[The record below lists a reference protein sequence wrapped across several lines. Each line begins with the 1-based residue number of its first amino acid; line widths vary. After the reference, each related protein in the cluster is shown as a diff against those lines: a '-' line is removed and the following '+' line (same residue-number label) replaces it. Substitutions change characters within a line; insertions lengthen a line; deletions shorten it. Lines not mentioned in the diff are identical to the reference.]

1 MILVYLPT
9 GRHRSE
15 PVPESQEASEIIMS
29 ASDRTSSS
37 SSDSAGFDP
46 GEAGPGRD
54 GRFEALIEERIQQV
68 IARGEER
75 LRREY
80 IAHEAEIQRA
90 RERVEREL
98 GRAQA
103 KLDRAQAKLE
113 AQDQRVRD
121 GRSRIIAAAREL
133 FLERGYLATS
143 MQEIA
148 EAAELRKAS
157 IYHHFA
163 DKEALFT
170 AVVLEEFESSWSR
183 LLEETKQD
191 RPLAETLLI
200 IAEAQLQINGTD
212 VGRLFMDFQKFVPET
227 RQEEMHAKL
236 QQMIDANAAL
246 FQRAIDRGELIPIDP
261 RVAALFFFHM
271 GAAWTF
277 HGMEDPSI
285 LPPDPAAGARTLV
298 RVFLHGLASGPRPA
312 TGYTPM

>member
-1 MILVYLPT
+1 
-9 GRHRSE
+9 
-15 PVPESQEASEIIMS
+15 MS
-29 ASDRTSSS
+29 ASERSSTSSS
-37 SSDSAGFDP
+37 GSGGFNP
-46 GEAGPGRD
+46 GEGGPRREA
-54 GRFEALIEERIQQV
+54 RFEELIEERIQQV

-98 GRAQA
+98 ERAQA

-121 GRSRIIAAAREL
+121 GRARIIAAAREL
-133 FLERGYLATS
+133 FLDRGYLATS

-148 EAAELRKAS
+148 EAADLRKAS

-163 DKEALFT
+163 DKEALF
-170 AVVLEEFESSWSR
+170 AAIVLEEFDASWGR
-183 LLEETKQD
+183 LSAIIARDQ
-191 RPLAETLLI
+191 PLAGTLRA
-200 IAEAQLQINGTD
+200 IAEQQFEINGTE
-212 VGRLFMDFQKFVPET
+212 VGRLLFDFRKFVPET
-227 RQEEMHAKL
+227 RHEEVHAKL

-246 FQRAIDRGELIPIDP
+246 FQRAIDRSEIMPIDP
-261 RVAALFFFHM
+261 RLAALFFFHM

-285 LPPDPAAGARTLV
+285 LPPDPASGAKTLV
-298 RVFLHGLASGPRPA
+298 DVFLHGLAARITPA
-312 TGYTPM
+312 T

>member
-1 MILVYLPT
+1 MSDSE
-9 GRHRSE
+9 RS
-15 PVPESQEASEIIMS
+15 S
-29 ASDRTSSS
+29 TSSS
-37 SSDSAGFDP
+37 GSGGLNP
-46 GEAGPGRD
+46 GEGGSRREA
-54 GRFEALIEERIQQV
+54 RFEELIEERIQQV

-98 GRAQA
+98 ERAQA

-121 GRSRIIAAAREL
+121 GRARIIAAAREL
-133 FLERGYLATS
+133 FLDRGYLATS

-148 EAAELRKAS
+148 EAADLRKAS

-163 DKEALFT
+163 DKEALF
-170 AVVLEEFESSWSR
+170 AAIVLEEFDASWGR
-183 LLEETKQD
+183 LSAIIARDQ
-191 RPLAETLLI
+191 PLAETLRA
-200 IAEAQLQINGTD
+200 IAEQQFEINGTE
-212 VGRLFMDFQKFVPET
+212 VGRLLFDFRKFVPET
-227 RQEEMHAKL
+227 RHEEVHAKL

-246 FQRAIDRGELIPIDP
+246 FQRAIDRGEIIPIDP
-261 RVAALFFFHM
+261 RLAALFFFHM

-285 LPPDPAAGARTLV
+285 LPPDPASGAKTLV
-298 RVFLHGLASGPRPA
+298 DVFLHGLAARITPA
-312 TGYTPM
+312 T